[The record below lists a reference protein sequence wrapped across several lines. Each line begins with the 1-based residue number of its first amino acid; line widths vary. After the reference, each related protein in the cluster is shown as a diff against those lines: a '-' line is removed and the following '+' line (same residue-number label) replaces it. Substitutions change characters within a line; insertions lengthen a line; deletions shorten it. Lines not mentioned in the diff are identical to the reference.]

1 MATTLVAAEIALGL
15 VFDSRS
21 RDFPFAG
28 LTMAVVPIWTVTL
41 LNRRKSDTGATA
53 EAVFAVLFM
62 AAALY
67 IFLNEGARNW
77 QSLWTSG
84 AFFLFGTALWRSR
97 SVAVLSRM
105 PAVFSKPL
113 RKARLA
119 AQPIAVASVPQ
130 PKPQAGAGAGFVA
143 ATSKVECD
151 K

>member
-1 MATTLVAAEIALGL
+1 MEIVDHRLVHEPHISLVASAAPIVA
-15 VFDSRS
+15 
-21 RDFPFAG
+21 
-28 LTMAVVPIWTVTL
+28 TMAVVPIWTVTL

-53 EAVFAVLFM
+53 EAVFAGLFV

-113 RKARLA
+113 RKAA
-119 AQPIAVASVPQ
+119 P
-130 PKPQAGAGAGFVA
+130 
-143 ATSKVECD
+143 
-151 K
+151 